1 MPAHPPQERTNVKR
15 LSRFNAGITINVAE
29 VDFLTGALLV
39 GFFATLIAAVVD
51 AGIGN
56 NGFWFF
62 TQAQLLWTSGILAA
76 VLVVVNGFVAAFQNL
91 GIGANSGVLTKVEH
105 TLSLYIGYFAVA
117 VAWVASLWTQ
127 IQAGVS
133 ALGVSPSTTAVI
145 GAMIAAAVIVS
156 TALQK
161 ALQNLGITK
170 AITNVKAERLAARR
184 AARAEK
190 AR

>member
-1 MPAHPPQERTNVKR
+1 MKR